1 MFKNNNFQIG
11 IPIKD
16 TVNFV
21 LRSLLSFNIL
31 IVVYTFIEMHYIK
44 ISYQLFKYSLQ
55 KKQG

>member
-31 IVVYTFIEMHYIK
+31 IVVYRFIEMHYIK